1 MMLGKTGAFFLHHS
15 LHASLLQVMTDGLW
29 GDRLVI
35 DILKGS
41 GNLDSI
47 FSLSGSDKSNGIM
60 YISRDNEGRAT
71 TRGLG

>member
-1 MMLGKTGAFFLHHS
+1 MMLSEKWTVFLHHS

-29 GDRLVI
+29 GDGLVL

-47 FSLSGSDKSNGIM
+47 FSLSSSDKSNGIM
-60 YISRDNEGRAT
+60 YISRGNEGRAT
-71 TRGLG
+71 TR

>member
-1 MMLGKTGAFFLHHS
+1 MK
-15 LHASLLQVMTDGLW
+15 DGLW
-29 GDRLVI
+29 GDGLVI

-60 YISRDNEGRAT
+60 YISGGNEGRAT